1 MYQAVTAIQPVAFR
15 LLAGA
20 SIGKARPADGVAQH

>member
-15 LLAGA
+15 VPLGA
-20 SIGKARPADGVAQH
+20 STGKTRRVDGVPRH